1 MALQPLNQNDMVEL
15 SDRAWTVVD
24 PEGEH
29 EAEERRF
36 VELLLVDP
44 EGGFP
49 LSGDGEL
56 RTHLT
61 ATVESVAGDRIP
73 PHLQAVAAVITFL
86 AHRPERRSP
95 DEGVLG
101 EALHEAF
108 PHGIPPSVADWLR
121 ARPEL
126 SEPPE
131 PEPRAPG
138 PRHTEH

>member
-1 MALQPLNQNDMVEL
+1 MELQPLNQNDLVEL
-15 SDRAWTVVD
+15 SDQAWTVVD

-36 VELLLVDP
+36 VEMLLENP
-44 EGGFP
+44 GGGFP
-49 LSGDGEL
+49 LSADSEL
-56 RTHLT
+56 RAHLA

-73 PHLQAVAAVITFL
+73 ARLQAVAAVISFL
-86 AHRPERRSP
+86 SRHPERHFL
-95 DEGVLG
+95 DEGVLS

-108 PHGIPPSVADWLR
+108 SDGVPESIAAWLH

-126 SEPPE
+126 TEPPE

-138 PRHTEH
+138 PRHAEH